1 MALRDTLVA
10 PDMKAAMAAAYQN
23 GRTKHRVVTAD
34 GKLIDRSGAM
44 TGGGNSMRRG
54 AMRIIGRGGALRT
67 ASKILF
73 KLKAL
78 VAFFFFLVV

>member
-44 TGGGNSMRRG
+44 TGGGNNMRRG
-54 AMRIIGRGGALRT
+54 AMRIIGRGG
-67 ASKILF
+67 
-73 KLKAL
+73 
-78 VAFFFFLVV
+78 VVYPARRS